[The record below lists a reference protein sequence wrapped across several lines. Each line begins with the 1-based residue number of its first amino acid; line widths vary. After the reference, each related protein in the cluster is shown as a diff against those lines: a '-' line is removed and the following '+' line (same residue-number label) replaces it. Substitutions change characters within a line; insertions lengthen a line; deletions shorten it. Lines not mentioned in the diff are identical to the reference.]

1 MRPDVEKIWGDI
13 KKGIQNGASVAIN
26 KAEGLT
32 QLGRSR
38 LDIAEVKTRLV
49 RLKADLG
56 NEIYQSVQAGQSLI
70 GDDKV
75 VQQFCDRILECE
87 RELADSEE
95 RFKSLKAEF
104 EGIDA

>member
-1 MRPDVEKIWGDI
+1 MRPDVEKIWGNI
-13 KKGIQNGASVAIN
+13 KKGLQDGAAVAIN

-75 VQQFCDRILECE
+75 IQQFCDRILECE

-95 RFKSLKAEF
+95 RFKSLKAEL